1 MDSVQFQVHI
11 RRCPQEMR
19 ENALHCR
26 KQIGI
31 TCCLGQASDANVPV
45 FKILK
50 EQEERVDVGFVG
62 L

>member
-1 MDSVQFQVHI
+1 
-11 RRCPQEMR
+11 MR

-26 KQIGI
+26 KQIGV

-45 FKILK
+45 FEILK